1 VPGTFT
7 RIVIYRILGCIGL
20 AFLLT
25 LVYLTPFGQRFERNF
40 GLSTLYYLRGPVEVP
55 EEAIVIGLDRTSVEW
70 IEFHSVDLA
79 SASETLYGCLTPHA
93 RNRLPDIRD
102 VVDLPRGLHG
112 CLLRELS
119 RRDARVITFD
129 ILFRRPQPEDEVF
142 AREIADSGRVVLFE
156 RIRTIGEAGPGGEAA
171 LQRFSPRDLFTIV
184 ALDTAAF
191 LLNAPLISYVESY
204 VRRLPEFPDLGV
216 MPEVVWQHYTGNAA
230 PLAAPGNQPIW
241 LYGPPKSIKTYT
253 LRDVFDRDTKN
264 PLPQSLAS
272 VAVFIG
278 LSDPAHPGTMD
289 HYKIPILGAE
299 TNDIGGVELAA
310 TAFLNL
316 VHGEEIW
323 RPGLV
328 GEAAL
333 VFLIGLAA
341 ALSARVLPGRRGLIA
356 IAGLTVAYGGL
367 AWAAFASQQVWLPFG
382 VPIYLGLIATV
393 LLGLATRY
401 AFAKQLV
408 ARLTPQPVAS
418 ILLEG
423 MEAERRAARTEQA
436 TVMFTDLVGSTNLG
450 DQLTNVEYTEVM
462 NRYYDTATTTIEA
475 HNGMVIE
482 YMGDDILAVFS
493 ESVADPSHAT

>member
-1 VPGTFT
+1 
-7 RIVIYRILGCIGL
+7 
-20 AFLLT
+20 
-25 LVYLTPFGQRFERNF
+25 
-40 GLSTLYYLRGPVEVP
+40 
-55 EEAIVIGLDRTSVEW
+55 
-70 IEFHSVDLA
+70 
-79 SASETLYGCLTPHA
+79 
-93 RNRLPDIRD
+93 
-102 VVDLPRGLHG
+102 
-112 CLLRELS
+112 
-119 RRDARVITFD
+119 
-129 ILFRRPQPEDEVF
+129 
-142 AREIADSGRVVLFE
+142 
-156 RIRTIGEAGPGGEAA
+156 
-171 LQRFSPRDLFTIV
+171 
-184 ALDTAAF
+184 
-191 LLNAPLISYVESY
+191 
-204 VRRLPEFPDLGV
+204 
-216 MPEVVWQHYTGNAA
+216 
-230 PLAAPGNQPIW
+230 LAAPGNQPIW

-253 LRDVFDRDTKN
+253 LRDVFDRDTKK

-278 LSDPAHPGTMD
+278 LSDPAHRGTMD

-316 VHGEEIW
+316 VHGEEMW

-382 VPIYLGLIATV
+382 VPIYLGLTATV

-482 YMGDDILAVFS
+482 YMGDGILAVFR
-493 ESVADPSHAT
+493 ESVAGPSHATQACKAALALSEGISAAPRSTVDGGEVTLRLRIGINTGMTATGDVGARHRFNYKVLGDTVNVAARLQQYGKEIDSGAGNVILVSHVTCAMSEFPPDRFEDLGAVPLRGKRIATEVAILRT